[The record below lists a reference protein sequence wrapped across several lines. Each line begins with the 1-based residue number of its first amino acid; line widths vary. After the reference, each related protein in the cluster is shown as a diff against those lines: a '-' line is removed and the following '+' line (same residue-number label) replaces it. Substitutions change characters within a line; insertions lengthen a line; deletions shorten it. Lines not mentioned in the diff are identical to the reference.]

1 MVHTDNSI
9 CINLQ
14 VLSESQSFKHPLR
27 PCDIRPRSAG
37 EPFDVIS
44 IANTHQFTT
53 VRLPSRARERLTK
66 VGETRQPL
74 SHSVRVCNH
83 ATDVLI
89 SEVAGRP
96 AIGAMR
102 SRGERDENVELAG
115 AGDGRGGIEVKA
127 ASLAL
132 GLGWEVEGEER
143 CDVGLAT
150 ILEYFA
156 IDLVAA
162 DGTGPHVVLGGNA
175 WPYGRIL
182 GIGGGKFW
190 VFSARIFGLRAWG
203 LRTTGRSSGRL
214 GSAGR
219 A

>member
-1 MVHTDNSI
+1 M
-9 CINLQ
+9 
-14 VLSESQSFKHPLR
+14 
-27 PCDIRPRSAG
+27 
-37 EPFDVIS
+37 IS
-44 IANTHQFTT
+44 IAHTHQFAT

-66 VGETRQPL
+66 VETRQPL

-102 SRGERDENVELAG
+102 SRGERDKNVEVAG

-132 GLGWEVEGEER
+132 SLRGGEVEGEER

-162 DGTGPHVVLGGNA
+162 DGTGPHIVFGGNA

-190 VFSARIFGLRAWG
+190 VFSSYRLGARRLGGTVFGLRAWS

-219 A
+219 E